1 MAEKIRK
8 SSQLAEVMGIINADK
23 KVVIKE
29 WSWMTI
35 CISGEDADPCKLEY
49 PDGYYFDANGRITNR
64 GNTTGSIFQAY
75 DVVML

>member
-8 SSQLAEVMGIINADK
+8 VSQLVDAMRLKNAYRN
-23 KVVIKE
+23 VVIKR
-29 WSWMTI
+29 WSWMAI
-35 CISGEDADPCKLEY
+35 SISGEDADPRKLEY
-49 PDGYYFDANGRITNR
+49 PDGYYFGANGRITNR